1 MENFDFKKYL
11 KVNLLN
17 ESSLSKLDLS
27 PLSEEEKEKL
37 LEYLKSI
44 IGVDYSSQR
53 INSKQI
59 KDFFKSIS
67 SKVYDNKLLSPP
79 IGKVLFRGVKI
90 KENEKNFIEKCI
102 DNQDIKAVN
111 FTKSKRFVDI
121 THACTIPYSYSPL
134 NSITYW
140 TDSIEGVHDFL
151 DAEYYREGN
160 FIIYATKCV
169 KDKFIISK
177 RLLDKIEQIVLPLEE
192 INFNVDIPRK
202 GYAENATIG
211 ISNNYS
217 TYILFNINNFKNLS
231 AS

>member
-67 SKVYDNKLLSPP
+67 SKVYDNKLLS
-79 IGKVLFRGVKI
+79 F
-90 KENEKNFIEKCI
+90 
-102 DNQDIKAVN
+102 
-111 FTKSKRFVDI
+111 
-121 THACTIPYSYSPL
+121 
-134 NSITYW
+134 
-140 TDSIEGVHDFL
+140 DSIPCCNNLSVCSLLIFL
-151 DAEYYREGN
+151 
-160 FIIYATKCV
+160 
-169 KDKFIISK
+169 
-177 RLLDKIEQIVLPLEE
+177 LLDKLV
-192 INFNVDIPRK
+192 NK
-202 GYAENATIG
+202 
-211 ISNNYS
+211 
-217 TYILFNINNFKNLS
+217 
-231 AS
+231 